1 MNPGIST
8 GLAEKIDKVIYD
20 IDRVI
25 YSLEKIETYLNKN
38 R

>member
-1 MNPGIST
+1 MKSGIST

-25 YSLEKIETYLNKN
+25 YSIEKIESYLKEN